1 MPERDRRP
9 SLIRGVRSGRILC
22 RFAISIPRSEPY
34 CRPSVSDF
42 LYPVEPDSLSDSLRS
57 FPAKVRRRGED
68 YFKRGAV
75 QRIEVHEPGTHYCVY
90 VQGTELY
97 EVDAFHEDGDWCAAC
112 TCPYGDDC
120 KHAYAALY
128 SLREI
133 ANGKL
138 KVSRDK
144 AAAKKTSAATPSAL
158 RKAFELAK
166 GKRASKREVAYLK

>member
-1 MPERDRRP
+1 M
-9 SLIRGVRSGRILC
+9 
-22 RFAISIPRSEPY
+22 
-34 CRPSVSDF
+34 SDF
-42 LYPVEPDSLSDSLRS
+42 SYPVEPDSLSDSLRS

-144 AAAKKTSAATPSAL
+144 AAAKKSSAATPSAL

>member
-1 MPERDRRP
+1 
-9 SLIRGVRSGRILC
+9 
-22 RFAISIPRSEPY
+22 
-34 CRPSVSDF
+34 
-42 LYPVEPDSLSDSLRS
+42 
-57 FPAKVRRRGED
+57 VRRRGED
-68 YFKRGAV
+68 YVKHGAV

-120 KHAYAALY
+120 KHAYAALK

-144 AAAKKTSAATPSAL
+144 AASRTTSSPSPAASSSAL
-158 RKAFELAK
+158 REAFERAK
-166 GKRASKREVAYLK
+166 GKRASKREAAYLKQVTDLYEALRPARTDPTADWLGRLGIYSRTHTWGA